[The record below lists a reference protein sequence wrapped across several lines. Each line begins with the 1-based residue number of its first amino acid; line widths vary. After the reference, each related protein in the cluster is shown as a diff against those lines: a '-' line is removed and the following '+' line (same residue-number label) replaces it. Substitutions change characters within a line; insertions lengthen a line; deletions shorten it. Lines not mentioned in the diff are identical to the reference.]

1 MFFPCSCLIS
11 FFSRICTFQNILNNF
26 SSLYEIVWIMNCLVN
41 RSANVENQ
49 VQVLDYYIIYIKKV
63 QSKHTL
69 VISRFFAK
77 LNENEN
83 VLEIFLERIF
93 SRITFF
99 WWNRN
104 FFAAFKIILFN
115 SSLCMQSFNMGVNSK
130 VFFMT
135 SIFKYW

>member
-1 MFFPCSCLIS
+1 
-11 FFSRICTFQNILNNF
+11 
-26 SSLYEIVWIMNCLVN
+26 MNCLVN

-99 WWNRN
+99 W
-104 FFAAFKIILFN
+104 
-115 SSLCMQSFNMGVNSK
+115 
-130 VFFMT
+130 
-135 SIFKYW
+135 

>member
-11 FFSRICTFQNILNNF
+11 FFSRICTFQNILNDF
-26 SSLYEIVWIMNCLVN
+26 SSLYENVWIMNCLVN

-83 VLEIFLERIF
+83 VLEIFLELIF
-93 SRITFF
+93 SRIYFF
-99 WWNRN
+99 
-104 FFAAFKIILFN
+104 
-115 SSLCMQSFNMGVNSK
+115 S
-130 VFFMT
+130 
-135 SIFKYW
+135 